1 MQGGDIISKVI
12 NYFFITYI
20 INLFITIY
28 SIYSFFDIKIFHNMQ
43 GSKLNGS
50 LTVKFKKNLC
60 KH

>member
-43 GSKLNGS
+43 GSKLN
-50 LTVKFKKNLC
+50 LKKEQFK
-60 KH
+60 